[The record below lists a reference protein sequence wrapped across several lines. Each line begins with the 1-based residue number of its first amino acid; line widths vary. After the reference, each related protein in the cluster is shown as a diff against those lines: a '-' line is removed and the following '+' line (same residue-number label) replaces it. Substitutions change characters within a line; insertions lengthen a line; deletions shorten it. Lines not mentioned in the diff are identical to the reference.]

1 LAADRDFEGAM
12 SQPRDDRQKELFR
25 PALDRI
31 VDRSHPLVRL
41 SDRIDWP
48 SIEREL
54 AEIFSPGAGHPP
66 LPARLMAGLLILKH
80 MHSFSDRALCERWLE
95 SPYFQYFC
103 GEEVFRHELNF
114 SLSSLSRWRRRL
126 GAERLKALIPRE
138 VDSPRE

>member
-1 LAADRDFEGAM
+1 M

-41 SDRIDWP
+41 AQRIDWL

-54 AEIFSPGAGHPP
+54 AEIYSPGAGHPP
-66 LPARLMAGLLILKH
+66 LPARLMAGLLILKER
-80 MHSFSDRALCERWLE
+80 HSLSDEALCARWLE
-95 SPYFQYFC
+95 NPYFQYFC

-114 SLSSLSRWRRRL
+114 SRSSLSRWRRRL
-126 GAERLKALIPRE
+126 GADRLKALMPPEIVLQKTPH
-138 VDSPRE
+138 